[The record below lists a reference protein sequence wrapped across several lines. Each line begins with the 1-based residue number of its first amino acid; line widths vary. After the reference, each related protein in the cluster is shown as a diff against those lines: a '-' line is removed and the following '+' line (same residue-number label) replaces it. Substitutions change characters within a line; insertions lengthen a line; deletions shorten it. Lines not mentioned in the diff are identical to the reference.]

1 MPGTDVALGPWAGG
15 LHNAAGTGEGI
26 EDDEL
31 FELINLE
38 VDTDKSLANRPAVA
52 ELATS
57 GVTGIASGV
66 RLIGTYLPDDGR
78 KFLVATVGSIV
89 WIINADTGVAVT
101 SQGVLTSCCVQYKNR
116 LWIVPQTSGQG
127 GFFDVPTSTTI
138 TWTAAANIPR
148 GDAAVIYKERLF
160 VTGGATGTANNSRLN
175 YSDVGDFTTFAGAS
189 NVDIVPG
196 NGQRLIFLIVTSQD
210 IYLFKEHSTY
220 KYGYASDPARADV
233 TLISTNVGVPAV
245 NCAVV
250 YNNNT
255 MYVLHDNSVY
265 ELYNGTYT
273 KISTNILMEQ
283 NLDPDLFAADTYALT
298 LYRNRLF
305 VRFYSRLYVFN
316 LELQRWSSWETARK
330 FSKLHVIQRADNGL
344 DTAYAATATSALPG
358 KIFFFRDDRITGVG
372 TVEDFD
378 CKIVTKLY
386 DFSVP
391 THFKRLFMGGLQI
404 STSGTTLIRSTVP
417 NAAKGDT
424 WDDFALLTWNPP
436 GKTWGGSGDV
446 VHDDQVLPAQGAY
459 ARKVIKCLK
468 KMRFRQIQFMLVTA
482 AEANTVANS
491 SVRIYDLTVNLLQAE
506 TIVKGTT

>member
-31 FELINLE
+31 FELVNLE
-38 VDTDKSLANRPAVA
+38 VDSDKSLANRPAIA
-52 ELATS
+52 ELAVT

-78 KFLVATVGSIV
+78 KFIVAAVGSVV
-89 WIINADTGVAVT
+89 WLVNADTGVAAT
-101 SQGVLTSCCVQYKNR
+101 SQGVLSSCCVQYKNK
-116 LWIVPQTSGQG
+116 LWIIPQTAGQG
-127 GFFDVPTSTTI
+127 GFFDAPTSTTLS
-138 TWTAAANIPR
+138 WTAAGAIPR

-160 VTGGATGTANNSRLN
+160 VTGGATGITNNSRLN
-175 YSDVGDFTTFAGAS
+175 YSDVGDFATFPGAS
-189 NVDIVPG
+189 NVDVVPG
-196 NGQRLIFLIVTSQD
+196 NGQRLVFLIVTSQD

-220 KYGYASDPARADV
+220 KYGYASDPARADI
-233 TLISTNVGVPAV
+233 TLISTTVGVPAV

-265 ELYNGTYT
+265 ELYNGAYT
-273 KISTNILMEQ
+273 KISTNIAMEQ
-283 NLDPDLFAADTYALT
+283 TLDADLFGADTYALT

-316 LELQRWSSWETARK
+316 LELQRWSSWETLRK
-330 FSKLHVIQRADNGL
+330 FSKLVVLQRADTGL
-344 DTAYAATATSALPG
+344 DTAYAATASSALPG

-372 TVEDFD
+372 TVEDFE
-378 CKIVTKLY
+378 CRIVTKLF

-391 THFKRLFMGGLQI
+391 THFKRLFYGGLQI
-404 STSGTTLIRSTVP
+404 ATSGTTLIRSMVP

-424 WDDFALLTWNPP
+424 WVDAFLRTWNPV
-436 GKTWGGSGDV
+436 GKTWGGSGSV
-446 VHDDQVLPAQGAY
+446 IHDDQILPAQGAY
-459 ARKVIKCLK
+459 ARKVVKCLK
-468 KMRFRQIQFMLVTA
+468 KMRFRQVQFTISTG

-491 SVRIYDLTVNLLQAE
+491 SVRIYDLTVSLLQAE
-506 TIVKGTT
+506 TIVRGTT

>member
-1 MPGTDVALGPWAGG
+1 
-15 LHNAAGTGEGI
+15 
-26 EDDEL
+26 
-31 FELINLE
+31 LE
-38 VDTDKSLANRPAVA
+38 VDSDKSLANRPAIA

-66 RLIGTYLPDDGR
+66 RIIGTYLPDDGR
-78 KFLVATVGSIV
+78 KFLVLAVGTAV
-89 WIINADTGVAVT
+89 WLVNADTGVAAI
-101 SQGVLTSCCVQYKNR
+101 SQGILSSVCVQYKNR
-116 LWIVPQTSGQG
+116 LWVIPQTAGQG
-127 GFFDVPTSTTI
+127 GFFDAPTSTTL
-138 TWTAAANIPR
+138 TWTAAVNIPR

-160 VTGGATGTANNSRLN
+160 ITGGATGTTNNSRIN
-175 YSDVGDFTTFAGAS
+175 YSDVGDFTAFPGAS
-189 NVDIVPG
+189 NVDVVPG
-196 NGQRLIFLIVTSQD
+196 NGQRLVFMIVTSQD

-220 KYGYASDPARADV
+220 KYGYASDPARADI
-233 TLISTNVGVPAV
+233 TLISNNIGVPAV
-245 NCAVV
+245 NCAIV

-273 KISTNILMEQ
+273 KISTNIAMEQ
-283 NLDPDLFAADTYALT
+283 TLDPDLFAADTYALT

-330 FSKLHVIQRADNGL
+330 FSKLVVIQRADNGL

-358 KIFFFRDDRITGVG
+358 KLFFFRDDRITNVG
-372 TVEDFD
+372 ITEDFE
-378 CKIVTKLY
+378 CRIVTKLF

-391 THFKRLFMGGLQI
+391 THFKRLFYGGLQI
-404 STSGTTLIRSTVP
+404 ATSGTTTIRSKVP

-424 WDDFALLTWNPP
+424 WDDFALLTWNPV

-446 VHDDQVLPAQGAY
+446 INDDVILPAQGEF
-459 ARKVIKCLK
+459 ARKVIKCLG
-468 KMRFRQIQFMLVTA
+468 KMRFRQIQFTITTA
-482 AEANTVANS
+482 AETNTVANA